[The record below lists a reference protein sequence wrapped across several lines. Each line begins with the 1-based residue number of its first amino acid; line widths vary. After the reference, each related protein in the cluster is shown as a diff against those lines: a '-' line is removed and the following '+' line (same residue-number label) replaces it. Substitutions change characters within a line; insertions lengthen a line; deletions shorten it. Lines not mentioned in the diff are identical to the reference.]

1 MKIEFYIKIHNIII
15 MQSEM
20 NEMNMKEMNNNSFQR
35 KTQYMLS
42 AKKNS
47 NVIEMIKEKQA
58 RKEAVPFT
66 PKKQAKFLN
75 RNRKI
80 YCEPKNIA
88 NKRRQIMQNV
98 LFDEYCE
105 NFEDVEPVSE
115 EYPKEMSELAKLYRR
130 VREEMEAE
138 GYFD

>member
-1 MKIEFYIKIHNIII
+1 

-35 KTQYMLS
+35 KTQYILS
-42 AKKNS
+42 AKKYCKA
-47 NVIEMIKEKQA
+47 IEMIKEKQA
-58 RKEAVPFT
+58 KKEVVPFT
-66 PKKQAKFLN
+66 PKKQVKFLT
-75 RNRKI
+75 RTCKVYR
-80 YCEPKNIA
+80 EPKNIA

-105 NFEDVEPVSE
+105 NFEDVEEPVSK
-115 EYPKEMSELAKLYRR
+115 EYPKEMSDLAKLYRK

>member
-1 MKIEFYIKIHNIII
+1 

-35 KTQYMLS
+35 KTQNILS
-42 AKKNS
+42 AKKYN
-47 NVIEMIKEKQA
+47 NGIALIKEKQA
-58 RKEAVPFT
+58 KKEVVPFT
-66 PKKQAKFLN
+66 PKKQVKFLT
-75 RNRKI
+75 RTCKVYR
-80 YCEPKNIA
+80 EPKNIA

-105 NFEDVEPVSE
+105 NFEDVEPVSQ

>member
-1 MKIEFYIKIHNIII
+1 

-35 KTQYMLS
+35 KTQNMQS
-42 AKKNS
+42 AKKYNKG
-47 NVIEMIKEKQA
+47 IELIKEKQA
-58 RKEAVPFT
+58 KKEVIPFT
-66 PKKQAKFLN
+66 PKKQMKFLN
-75 RNRKI
+75 RSRKI

-105 NFEDVEPVSE
+105 NFEDVAPASE
-115 EYPKEMSELAKLYRR
+115 EYPKEMSELAKLFRR